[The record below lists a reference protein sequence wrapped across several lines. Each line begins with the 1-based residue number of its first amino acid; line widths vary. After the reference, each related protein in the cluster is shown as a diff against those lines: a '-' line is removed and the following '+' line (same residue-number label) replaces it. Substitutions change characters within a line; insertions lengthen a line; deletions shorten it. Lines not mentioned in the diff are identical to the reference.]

1 MDVPR
6 DVTMTN
12 KRPTW
17 LCDTLQDTAR
27 HATPNGTFRDIK
39 IPHMFSSYMELMSNI
54 IDSESFGSYE
64 EVGR

>member
-6 DVTMTN
+6 DVTMTK
-12 KRPTW
+12 KRPRW
-17 LCDTLQDTAR
+17 LCDTLQDTTR
-27 HATPNGTFRDIK
+27 NATPNGTLRDIK